1 MKALEY
7 PCIPGTLGGA
17 KGYHLCRGKGGPGSS
32 GLMTVE
38 TPCVKSGS
46 PEWGESFLHHPLE
59 GKAANSNA
67 CMPTDGKST
76 W

>member
-1 MKALEY
+1 MQGEGWSRFLWADDSK
-7 PCIPGTLGGA
+7 
-17 KGYHLCRGKGGPGSS
+17 
-32 GLMTVE
+32 E

-46 PEWGESFLHHPLE
+46 PGWGESFLHHPLE